1 MFADSAKLHFLTCC
15 DVGAGSRDVRGQI
28 FGKGCWLS
36 ETHVLTA
43 LHVWREIRDEYEWP
57 VAIRYDG
64 LYRCEVV
71 FEQADADLLV
81 LEAVA
86 KLEHADIAQPAKY
99 PGISSNQP
107 FLGKTVGYLASLK
120 VPKGGVTDHH
130 TYFASA
136 CVSMFMKT
144 GSSKALYLA
153 LTGGLIQRGF
163 SGGPVFEENGNVVGI
178 LVQSLRF
185 PVDLDNP
192 MLSIAT
198 MPIMSALFPH
208 RNEIIS
214 LVN

>member
-1 MFADSAKLHFLTCC
+1 
-15 DVGAGSRDVRGQI
+15 VGGGSRDVRGKL

-43 LHVWREIRDEYEWP
+43 QHVWSAIRDEYEWP

-71 FEQADADLLV
+71 FEQADADLLI
-81 LEAVA
+81 LKAVA
-86 KLEHADIAQPAKY
+86 KLARADLSQPTTY
-99 PGISSNQP
+99 PGVSANQA
-107 FLGKTVGYLASLK
+107 FLGKTVGYLATLK
-120 VPKGGVTDHH
+120 IPKAGETDHH

-136 CVSMFMKT
+136 SVSMFLNT
-144 GSSKALYLA
+144 GPSKGLYLA

-163 SGGPVFEENGNVVGI
+163 SGGPVFEENGDVVGV

-185 PVDLDNP
+185 PVDLENP

-198 MPIMSALFPH
+198 MPIMSPVLPH
-208 RNEIIS
+208 RNEILS
-214 LVN
+214 ALT